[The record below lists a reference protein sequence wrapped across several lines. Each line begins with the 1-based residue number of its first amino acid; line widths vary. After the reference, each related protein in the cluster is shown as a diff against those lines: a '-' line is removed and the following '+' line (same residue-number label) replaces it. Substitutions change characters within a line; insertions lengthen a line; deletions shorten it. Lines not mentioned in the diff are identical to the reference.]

1 MSTSIAPGTED
12 TSTTIRRPSS
22 PRSPRRPG
30 GGTAGY
36 RKLLRH
42 LVLLAL
48 CVIMLYPI
56 LWMLS
61 SSFKPQSE
69 IFTNQ
74 GLWPTEW
81 TLENFVN
88 GWTGLQYGFERYFI
102 NSALIAIAS
111 VVGNL
116 LSCSLAAYVIARLDF
131 RGKKAVLAIVL
142 ITIMLPYHV
151 VVVPQYVMFSSLGW
165 VNTFWPIIVP
175 KFLATDAFFIFLMV
189 QFIRALPRELDEA
202 ARIDGCGPFRIY
214 WRIIMPLTLPALATT
229 AIFTFIWTWNDFFIP
244 LIYLNDPWTHTVPLA
259 LRSFLDATGESSF
272 GSLFAMSVLALGPI
286 LGFFIVAQKYLVEG
300 IATTGTKG

>member
-1 MSTSIAPGTED
+1 MTA
-12 TSTTIRRPSS
+12 TIEEGISEQVRPSA

-30 GGTAGY
+30 GRSARY
-36 RKLLRH
+36 QRLLRH
-42 LVLLAL
+42 LMLLVLCA
-48 CVIMLYPI
+48 IMLYPI

-81 TLENFVN
+81 TLENYVN
-88 GWTGLQYGFERYFI
+88 GWTGLQYGFERFFI

-111 VVGNL
+111 VIGNL
-116 LSCSLAAYVIARLDF
+116 ISCSLAAFVIARLNF
-131 RGKKAVLAIVL
+131 RGKKVVLAIVL

-151 VVVPQYVMFSSLGW
+151 VVVPQYVMFSSIGW

-214 WRIIMPLTLPALATT
+214 WKVILPLTLPALATT